1 MGEETLC
8 IYGYVVYKPLFLLLL
23 SLKVAFVRMKNSV
36 IYSASKRKGIETFSD
51 AGRKRKIISG
61 ILEKEV
67 SVRSKKVPWIIQT
80 GCI

>member
-1 MGEETLC
+1 M
-8 IYGYVVYKPLFLLLL
+8 
-23 SLKVAFVRMKNSV
+23 RMKNSV
-36 IYSASKRKGIETFSD
+36 IYRASKRKGIETFSD

-67 SVRSKKVPWIIQT
+67 SARSEKVPWIIQT